1 MTQQL
6 SIRAI
11 PILSDNYAWF
21 VHDGATGAAGLIDP
35 AEETPL
41 VTAIE
46 AAGGRLDLIF
56 LTHHH
61 TDHIAAAA
69 ALRAR
74 YGARIVGAA
83 ADAYRLPPLDI
94 AVRDGDVVHLG
105 QAAAEVIATPGHTS
119 GEVSYYFPAGPALF
133 CGDTLFSMGCGR
145 LFEGTAADMFASLQ
159 RISALPDDT
168 LLCCGHEYTQSNA
181 RFALHVD
188 PANAALRE
196 RAARVDDLRRRGLPT
211 LPVRLA
217 VERATNPFLRAPDVA
232 ALARLRKEKDRF

>member
-1 MTQQL
+1 MDTL

-21 VHDGATGAAGLIDP
+21 VHDAATGTAGMVDP
-35 AEETPL
+35 AQEAPL
-41 VTAIE
+41 VAAID
-46 AAGGRLDLIF
+46 AAGGRLDLIV

-61 TDHIAAAA
+61 ADHIAAAA
-69 ALRAR
+69 TLKAR

-83 ADAYRLPPLDI
+83 ADAHRLPPLDI
-94 AVRDGDVVHLG
+94 AVRDGDCVHLG
-105 QAAAEVIATPGHTS
+105 QAVAHVMATPGHTT

-145 LFEGTAADMFASLQ
+145 LFEGTPEDMFHALQ
-159 RISALPDDT
+159 RIKALPDST
-168 LLCCGHEYTQSNA
+168 LVCCGHEYTQSNA

-188 PANAALRE
+188 PANPDVRRRAAEVDALRRE
-196 RAARVDDLRRRGLPT
+196 GQPT
-211 LPVRLA
+211 VPVTLG

-232 ALARLRKEKDRF
+232 TLARLRREKDSF

>member
-21 VHDGATGAAGLIDP
+21 VHDGATGAAALIDP
-35 AEETPL
+35 AEEAPL

-61 TDHIAAAA
+61 SDHIAAAA

-83 ADAYRLPPLDI
+83 VDAYRLPALDI
-94 AVRDGDVVHLG
+94 AVHDGDVVHLG
-105 QAAAEVIATPGHTS
+105 QAVAEVMATPGHTS

-145 LFEGTAADMFASLQ
+145 LFEGTAADMFASLR

-168 LLCCGHEYTQSNA
+168 LICCGHEYTQSNA

-196 RAARVDDLRRRGLPT
+196 RAAQVDDLRRRGQPT
-211 LPVRLA
+211 LPVRLV

-232 ALARLRKEKDRF
+232 TLARLRKEKDRF